1 MELLNQGAILLI
13 LLTAGPLALA
23 LGMVILG
30 LYRRAIERE
39 MGCVSAEEQPVSEDR
54 TSRRRPQLDLS
65 YRLEEMSS
73 VRQAQQAPLS
83 GDPSLPG
90 AAVYTL
96 AGIAFGA
103 SSAILLFVLSDTE
116 FLPLRTACVSWAYA
130 WPVVLTL
137 NLIWTGDRRRQLGV
151 TACYALVIAFFCLW
165 SVATDSVSTSI
176 AGISFAAFLSPVLL
190 WAIFAAPSVYLLLFL
205 NRTVRAIGPVL
216 LVFTTLILVGW
227 HIAMTV
233 LGSPV
238 GMRTAS
244 QIFAWTDLGAIGL
257 TLAVTI
263 AGLTAG
269 MAAGWA
275 AIRWLADAYAA
286 HRFSEQA
293 LVIDSIWFGQSL
305 ILCSSLAFEIGVW
318 AIVGL
323 IPFAIYKAVCVL
335 GFRRLSTKQEPQP
348 LRLLLLRVFGFGGR
362 SSRLFDLVASRWRY
376 VGIIRVIAAPDLAS
390 RTIEVSKLLA
400 FVRGRLGRLFV
411 RDEAALAQRLL
422 EMNERR
428 DPDGR
433 FRIAEFFCAGEVWR
447 SAVRKLMID
456 ARLVVMDLR
465 SFGPRHEGCAFEM
478 QTLLD
483 LVPLERMA
491 LLINQ
496 DTNVQFL
503 KQVLDLR
510 WRELSASSPN
520 GTAREPICVLMKVD
534 ALEIGVVQRL
544 MQAGLGH
551 RAPDSSPDRSA
562 AQYAAT
568 GEPKSENEK

>member
-1 MELLNQGAILLI
+1 MELLNQGAILWI
-13 LLTAGPLALA
+13 LLTAGALALA

-30 LYRRAIERE
+30 VYRRAIEHE
-39 MGCVSAEEQPVSEDR
+39 MRSAAAEVQPVSQDR
-54 TSRRRPQLDLS
+54 TSRRRPQSDLS
-65 YRLEEMSS
+65 YRLEEIGST
-73 VRQAQQAPLS
+73 RQAQQAPLS
-83 GDPSLPG
+83 GDPSLLG
-90 AAVYTL
+90 AAVYAL

-103 SSAILLFVLSDTE
+103 TSTILLFVLSDTE

-165 SVATDSVSTSI
+165 STAT
-176 AGISFAAFLSPVLL
+176 AFLNPVLL
-190 WAIFAAPSVYLLLFL
+190 WAIFASPSVYLLLFL

-227 HIAMTV
+227 HIAMGV

-238 GMRTAS
+238 GMRAAS
-244 QIFAWTDLGAIGL
+244 QIFLWTDLGATGL
-257 TLAVTI
+257 ILAVTV

-275 AIRWLADAYAA
+275 AVRWLADAYAA
-286 HRFSEQA
+286 RRFSEQT

-305 ILCSSLAFEIGVW
+305 ILCSSLAFEMGVW
-318 AIVGL
+318 AFVGL
-323 IPFAIYKAVCVL
+323 IPIAIYKAVCVM
-335 GFRRLSTKQEPQP
+335 GFRQLSTKQEPQP

-390 RTIEVSKLLA
+390 RTIDVSKLLA
-400 FVRGRLGRLFV
+400 FVRGRLDRLFV
-411 RDEAALAQRLL
+411 RDETALAQRLL
-422 EMNERR
+422 EMDERR

-456 ARLVVMDLR
+456 AHLVVMDLR
-465 SFGPRHEGCAFEM
+465 SFGPRHEGCAFELQM
-478 QTLLD
+478 LLD

-496 DTNVQFL
+496 DTDVQFL
-503 KQVLDLR
+503 KQVLNAR
-510 WRELSASSPN
+510 WRALSASSPN
-520 GTAREPICVLMKVD
+520 AAAREPMCVLMKVD
-534 ALEIGVVQRL
+534 AHEMDVVQRL
-544 MQAGLGH
+544 IQAGLGH
-551 RAPDSSPDRSA
+551 RAPDSSRDRRVRPQM
-562 AQYAAT
+562 AQPQT
-568 GEPKSENEK
+568 LH